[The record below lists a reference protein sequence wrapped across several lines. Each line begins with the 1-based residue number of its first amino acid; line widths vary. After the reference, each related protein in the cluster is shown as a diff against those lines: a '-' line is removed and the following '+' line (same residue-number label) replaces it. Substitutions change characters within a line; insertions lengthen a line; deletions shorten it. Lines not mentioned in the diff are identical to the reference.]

1 MPGELIVDV
10 GATRFGQTSAAPLG
24 KGYVTQETMMARL
37 TTWLF
42 LLFGL
47 FVVFVQPAWAN
58 EADSDAIKIGYLS
71 HIWERPPV
79 LSNLDDHPEDE
90 GHIGALLGIEDNN
103 TTGRFTGQ
111 SFELIER
118 IVDPA
123 DLLGALRDF
132 EDSGIQFVLLDLQ
145 SDVMHELMASEP
157 PENMLLIN
165 VSSPD
170 RSLRSQ
176 CFDYLLHT
184 ALSTDMRTDAL
195 AQFFIKKRWS
205 KWFVIAG
212 QRPEDRLYAEAIA
225 RSARKFGAKIVE
237 QKDWT
242 GSFDARRAAYA
253 EIPLFTQGVKYDV
266 LWVADEIGDFGDYM
280 LFQTH
285 DPKIVAGTQ
294 GLVANGWGRPIEQWG
309 AAQLQERFEN
319 LANRWMRPRDYA
331 AWVAVRSIG
340 EAALRVQSGDLQHIQ
355 TYLNSEDFQIAGF
368 KGRKMSFRNWSG
380 QMRQP
385 VPVMWERAVVAQ
397 PPLEGFLHQY
407 TELDTLGLDRPESLC
422 TR

>member
-1 MPGELIVDV
+1 MDARAIDCDQISAVQIVEGWV
-10 GATRFGQTSAAPLG
+10 YFRSRAG
-24 KGYVTQETMMARL
+24 VARL
-37 TTWLF
+37 ATWLL

-47 FVVFVQPAWAN
+47 LMMLPQSVWADETDPA
-58 EADSDAIKIGYLS
+58 SIRIGYLS
-71 HIWERPPV
+71 HAWVRPPV
-79 LSNLDDHPEDE
+79 LSNLDEHPEDE
-90 GHIGALLGIEDNN
+90 GRIGAVLGIEDNN

-118 IVDPA
+118 VVDRVG
-123 DLLGALRDF
+123 LLAALRDF
-132 EDSGIQFVLLDLQ
+132 AETGIQFVLLDLQ
-145 SDVMHELMASEP
+145 SDAMHDLMASDLP
-157 PENMLLIN
+157 QNMLFFN

-170 RSLRSQ
+170 RSLRNQ
-176 CFDYLLHT
+176 CMTNLLHT

-195 AQFFIKKRWS
+195 AQFLIKKRWS
-205 KWFVIAG
+205 KWFVIEG
-212 QRPEDRLYAEAIA
+212 QRPEDRLYGEAIA

-237 QKDWT
+237 QKDWP
-242 GSFDARRAAYA
+242 GNFDARRAAYA

-280 LFQTH
+280 LFQTY
-285 DPKIVAGTQ
+285 DPKIAAGTQ

-309 AAQLQERFEN
+309 AAQLQERFED

-340 EAALRVQSGDLQHIQ
+340 EAALRVQSGDLQNIR

-397 PPLEGFLHQY
+397 PPLDGFLHQH
-407 TELDTLGLDRPESLC
+407 TELDTLGLDRPESAC